1 MPYDPIKLAYSGS
14 AAQSHDRWPEAA
26 SQTFKLGRVLR
37 SSSGNLAASD
47 TADPWTAADVVVGI
61 ASEAGHNLTTAGTAE
76 PATSEGTPRNQPS
89 AKIFAKG
96 AWIKDGKC
104 GFYPAN
110 GSNVFEASLKAGQTF
125 TQSLVVAGSYYAIK
139 YDATSGFEYVDSTD
153 TIGNNCVAEIIGG
166 LSHDNTK
173 VLIRFKAGQRYFD

>member
-1 MPYDPIKLAYSGS
+1 MAYAPITLAYAGTP
-14 AAQSHDRWPEAA
+14 AQQHDRWPEAA
-26 SQTFKLGRVLR
+26 SQTFRLGRILK
-37 SSSGNLAASD
+37 SSSGNLTASD
-47 TADPWTAADVVVGI
+47 TADPWTAADVVVGV

-110 GSNVFEASLKAGQTF
+110 GTNVFEASLQSGQTF
-125 TQSLVVAGSYYAIK
+125 SQSLVVAGSYYAIK
-139 YDATSGFEYVDSTD
+139 FDSTTGFHYIDSTD
-153 TIGNNCVAEIIGG
+153 TVGNNCVAEIVGG
-166 LSHDNTK
+166 PSHDSSR
-173 VLIRFKAGQRYFD
+173 VLFRFKSGQRYFD